1 MACLGTGEGEMGS
14 LPIDYNAKHTLSNIF
29 SIGSFIDRLK
39 EHGTDAKCISN
50 FNPQILRTLESI
62 RALENIGALI
72 DFNGVGRGR
81 GELKTFEK

>member
-1 MACLGTGEGEMGS
+1 MGQMV
-14 LPIDYNAKHTLSNIF
+14 NASQ
-29 SIGSFIDRLK
+29 
-39 EHGTDAKCISN
+39 ISVHK
-50 FNPQILRTLESI
+50 IKRTLESI

>member
-39 EHGTDAKCISN
+39 EHGTDGKW
-50 FNPQILRTLESI
+50 TLESI